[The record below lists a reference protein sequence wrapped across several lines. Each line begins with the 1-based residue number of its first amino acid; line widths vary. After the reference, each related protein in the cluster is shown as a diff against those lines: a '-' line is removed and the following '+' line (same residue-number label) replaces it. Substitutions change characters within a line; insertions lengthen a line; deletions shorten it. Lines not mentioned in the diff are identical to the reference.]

1 MKDHHSESNQKYK
14 KELEKCLK
22 ISVITF
28 GHFKQRFDAGKTL
41 TPGPG
46 TYNDTRIAF
55 SSLGKIHG
63 IKNTPFAQSA
73 LRFDPEFK
81 AKSAPGPGQYKLMG
95 FAEENLRRAIM
106 EARRKPAFG
115 QSAPRKFNLAKKD
128 EHAMPGPAQ
137 YQVKEKTFKPKY
149 DNMCSNF
156 ASTTK
161 REPILN
167 EV

>member
-1 MKDHHSESNQKYK
+1 M
-14 KELEKCLK
+14 
-22 ISVITF
+22 
-28 GHFKQRFDAGKTL
+28 GKTL

-46 TYNDTRIAF
+46 AYNDTRTAF
-55 SSLGKIHG
+55 ERLSKVHG
-63 IKNTPFAQSA
+63 LKNTPFAQSA

-128 EHAMPGPAQ
+128 EHALPGPAQ
-137 YQVKEKTFKPKY
+137 YQIKEKAFKPKF
-149 DNMCSNF
+149 DNLTSNF
-156 ASTTK
+156 ASSVK
-161 REPILN
+161 REPVIN